1 MRKWLSCIR
10 EGQLASSLG
19 LPQKMTVDYQLER
32 SPRFLAQIAQ
42 ARQSLR
48 EGRGTRLEELPDAFW
63 LEEAEETTEIA

>member
-1 MRKWLSCIR
+1 
-10 EGQLASSLG
+10 
-19 LPQKMTVDYQLER
+19 MTVDYQLER

-48 EGRGTRLEELPDAFW
+48 EGRGTRLEESPDAFW